1 MSLEENIKLSV
12 YYHLNYLN
20 MQLLTT
26 FGRLDYGGEVLQF
39 LKESR
44 PGSEEDRQKLIELF
58 GERVARYT
66 TVRREAETQYQKAR
80 KALKMVDEGLDLVE
94 LDLKPDTPGTGAD
107 AGQLPD
113 VDSMGAE

>member
-107 AGQLPD
+107 VGQLPD
-113 VDSMGAE
+113 VDSMCAE